1 MNTRHLTIVHHS
13 FDPNVIAASIVD
25 EIFDLDIEVRDAKD
39 IDVRFEDGTIVRQ
52 CQYLRKG
59 VEVCSK
65 AVVDYLSGK
74 KSGE

>member
-13 FDPNVIAASIVD
+13 FDPNVIAACIVAGY
-25 EIFDLDIEVRDAKD
+25 FAYW
-39 IDVRFEDGTIVRQ
+39 Q
-52 CQYLRKG
+52 CQYFRKG

-74 KSGE
+74 KSGEQ

>member
-13 FDPNVIAASIVD
+13 FDPNVIAASIVAGY
-25 EIFDLDIEVRDAKD
+25 FA
-39 IDVRFEDGTIVRQ
+39 FWQ

-59 VEVCSK
+59 IEVCSK